1 MAGAEQTL
9 KVESLEETQPE
20 ATQPEAAVAAV
31 ASPAEAPCE
40 GNAVQAVQLQQQVV
54 AEGGLEEAP
63 EQAALEGPKTCVCR
77 YCKLEVACS
86 ECHRQCQEGDHLRC
100 LP

>member
-1 MAGAEQTL
+1 MAGAE
-9 KVESLEETQPE
+9 VESLEETQPE

-40 GNAVQAVQLQQQVV
+40 GNAVQLQQQVV